1 MQYGA
6 LPAGATSTEGT
17 QMKVLDGRRTLVVGA
32 SRGIGRGIAE
42 ACAQAGAR
50 VAVAARSVDVLEE
63 YAGDLGATVVECDVR
78 ADASARRAVDQAAG
92 ALGGLDAVVY
102 ATGITAFGDVAEYSR
117 DTLLDV
123 FATNLFGAHSVASAA
138 VPYLEAAA
146 GHAIFL
152 NSESALTEP
161 DPWPGIAAYISSKR
175 ALESMVRSFRVEHPM
190 VAFTNYFVG
199 STLSEINNVGVEP
212 FLPGWIERQ
221 LVPVTNIL
229 LPEDH
234 GQAVVDLLGVGH
246 RVLID
251 AVNVRTRHLAPP
263 ANRQES

>member
-1 MQYGA
+1 
-6 LPAGATSTEGT
+6 
-17 QMKVLDGRRTLVVGA
+17 MKELAGRRTLVVGA

-42 ACAQAGAR
+42 ACANAGAQ
-50 VAVAARSVDVLEE
+50 VAVAARSVEVLQEF
-63 YAGDLGATVVECDVR
+63 ARDLGATAVECDVR
-78 ADASARRAVDQAAG
+78 DDASARRAVEHAVD

-102 ATGITAFGDVAEYSR
+102 ATGITAFGDVAEHSR
-117 DTLLDV
+117 ATLLDV
-123 FATNLFGAHSVASAA
+123 FSTNLFGAHSIAAAA
-138 VPYLEAAA
+138 VPHLEASA

-161 DPWPGIAAYISSKR
+161 DPWPGIAAYIASKR
-175 ALESMVRSFRVEHPM
+175 ALESMIRSFRVEHPR

-199 STLSEINNVGVEP
+199 TTLSEIHDDGVEP

-221 LVPVTNIL
+221 LITVTNIL

-234 GQAVVDLLGVGH
+234 GRAIVDLLGVGH

-251 AVNVRTRHLAPP
+251 AVNVRTRHLEPVA
-263 ANRQES
+263 E